1 MQEKKRIR
9 RITADV
15 GIALLVMTGATLLS
29 FLFAYLGFTNSNI
42 MLLYQLGVLLIAIAT
57 SHRGYPLASAI
68 ASVFLFNYFFVQP
81 VFTLNAYE
89 AGYPVTFIVMFLT
102 AFISGSLAV
111 QLKESAAQR
120 EEAAILIE
128 NERLR
133 SAILRTVSHDLRT
146 PLTSISGHA
155 SNLLT
160 EGDQY
165 DVETRRGLYT
175 DIYEDAQWLI
185 SITENL
191 LARTRLENGVELN
204 RSPELVEDL
213 IREAIDHARTDEHQ
227 QKILFEEP
235 EDILLVD
242 VDPQLIIQVVVNL
255 LNNAY
260 RYTPPDS
267 EIRVSAQ
274 RSGELAQ
281 IIVADTGPG
290 IPEKEL
296 DRIFEAF
303 YTGEGKG
310 FDGRRGLGLGL
321 SLCRSIIEAHG
332 GTMKAENAEPH
343 GAVFT
348 FTLPLQEVTAD
359 E

>member
-1 MQEKKRIR
+1 MREKGRIR
-9 RITADV
+9 RITVDI

-29 FLFAYLGFTNSNI
+29 FLFAYLGFTNSNA

-111 QLKESAAQR
+111 QLKKSAAQR

-160 EGDQY
+160 EGEQY
-165 DVETRRGLYT
+165 DDETKRRLYR
-175 DIYEDAQWLI
+175 DIYEDSQWLI

-213 IREAIDHARTDEHQ
+213 IREAIDHTRPADHP
-227 QKILFEEP
+227 QKIRFEEP
-235 EDILLVD
+235 EDLLLVD
-242 VDPQLIIQVVVNL
+242 ADPQLIIQVLVNL
-255 LNNAY
+255 LNNAF
-260 RYTPPDS
+260 RYTPPET
-267 EIRVSAQ
+267 EIRVTAQ
-274 RSGELAQ
+274 KSGGFAK
-281 IIVADTGPG
+281 IIVADNGPG
-290 IPEKEL
+290 IPEEEIDK
-296 DRIFEAF
+296 IFEAF
-303 YTGEGKG
+303 YTVEEKRL
-310 FDGRRGLGLGL
+310 DGRRGLGLGL
-321 SLCRSIIEAHG
+321 SLCRSVIEAHG
-332 GTMKAENAEPH
+332 GIMKAANAEPH

-348 FTLPLQEVTAD
+348 FTLPLQEEAAD